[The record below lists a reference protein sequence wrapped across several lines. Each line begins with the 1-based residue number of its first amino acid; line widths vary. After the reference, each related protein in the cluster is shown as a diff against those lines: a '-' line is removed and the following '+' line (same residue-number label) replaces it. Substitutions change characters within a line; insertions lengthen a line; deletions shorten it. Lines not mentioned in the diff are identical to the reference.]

1 MLRGILRLEN
11 PIGGAP
17 LDRAV
22 ILKWFYSLSR
32 RKTFVGGTC
41 ALPSALNLVIINIVH
56 EVHNKYKQKRQKEK
70 QKKHKVTILHWMNGT
85 KPRTQDN
92 VAYCMSV
99 V

>member
-41 ALPSALNLVIINIVH
+41 ALPSALNLVITKYIISINKK
-56 EVHNKYKQKRQKEK
+56 ERQKEK